1 MIVMLMGVVGAGKT
15 TIGELLAAQLG
26 WEFADAD
33 NFHSAAN
40 IEKIRQGIP
49 LQDADRAPWIAAIHN
64 AMLQWSRE
72 QKNVALACSALKR
85 SYREQLS
92 VGVDLEIV
100 YLRGSREL
108 IYRRLLARHG
118 HFATEQLLSSQLA
131 TLEEPDSGIVVNV
144 DQPPLKI
151 VADIRQQLRLA

>member
-33 NFHSAAN
+33 DFHSAAN

-49 LQDADRAPWIAAIHN
+49 LEDADRAPWIVAIHE
-64 AMLQWSRE
+64 AMLQWDKE
-72 QKNVALACSALKR
+72 QRNVALACSALKR

-92 VGVDLEIV
+92 VGVDLKIV

-108 IYRRLLARHG
+108 IYQRLLARHG